1 MGCHFLLQGIIL
13 TQESNQGL
21 LHCRQMIC
29 QLSYEG
35 SLLFS
40 HQWLA
45 NLEGCRVSLV
55 KGELLKKS
63 VLSNE
68 HVSGLIL
75 PLSVVLPEL
84 KHFN

>member
-1 MGCHFLLQGIIL
+1 
-13 TQESNQGL
+13 
-21 LHCRQMIC
+21 MIY

-40 HQWLA
+40 YQWLA